1 MLDNNKNTPKLSVVG
16 GGPGDPELIT
26 LKAINTLRVADV
38 VLYDALVNEQLL
50 EYCHPLC
57 EKIYVG
63 KRGHEKGITQD
74 SINFLMVEKAYE
86 RGHVVRL
93 KGGDPFVFGR
103 GIEEV
108 EYAHERGLE
117 VNYVPGISSVFTTGN
132 HFVPLT
138 DRRYSDGFWVITG
151 HKSDKS
157 FSHDLSLAAKS
168 NATLVFL
175 MSMSKLQNIQ
185 EAFLDEN
192 KGEIAV
198 CIIQNASKPNEK
210 KAVGKVKDLLD
221 IAEQN
226 QLKNPAIVVVGD
238 VVRYFDRFKEPKIE
252 TKNKASEEFQGL

>member
-1 MLDNNKNTPKLSVVG
+1 
-16 GGPGDPELIT
+16 
-26 LKAINTLRVADV
+26 
-38 VLYDALVNEQLL
+38 
-50 EYCHPLC
+50 
-57 EKIYVG
+57 
-63 KRGHEKGITQD
+63 
-74 SINFLMVEKAYE
+74 
-86 RGHVVRL
+86 
-93 KGGDPFVFGR
+93 
-103 GIEEV
+103 
-108 EYAHERGLE
+108 
-117 VNYVPGISSVFTTGN
+117 
-132 HFVPLT
+132 
-138 DRRYSDGFWVITG
+138 
-151 HKSDKS
+151 
-157 FSHDLSLAAKS
+157 
-168 NATLVFL
+168 